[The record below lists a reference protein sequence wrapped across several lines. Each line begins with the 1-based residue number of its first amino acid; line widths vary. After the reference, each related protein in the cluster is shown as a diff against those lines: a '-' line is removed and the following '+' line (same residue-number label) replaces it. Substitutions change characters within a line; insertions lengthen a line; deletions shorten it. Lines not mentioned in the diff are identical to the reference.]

1 MIKLLSDL
9 KLFENIIGQDS
20 AKRKLHFFI
29 ESYASTRLIPHMIF
43 VGSKGNGK
51 TTLAKEVAKGLVKF
65 DENGKIEM
73 NDTTG
78 KPKRKPFVEINCSTV
93 KNVKQ
98 FINSIVIPY
107 VQDKD
112 VTLLFDEASELPHDV
127 TMALLTILNP
137 NPENRTT
144 FSLDEYVCDFDF
156 KRQTFIFATTEP
168 QHVFHALLDR
178 LERVDLEEYTP
189 SQLAKIVQLGSKEIT
204 YELDA
209 LEQISTVLR
218 GNARAAQKMAEK
230 VLIYLKGKKSFAPK
244 DWAQLRGILGIN
256 PLGVNAIELQI
267 LRYLAQSA
275 EGTSLTCLS
284 AKTGMSRESLQ
295 KDCEIYLQRLGLM
308 EIATTGRRITAKG
321 LAYLKELDGS
331 LKRAHRLGI
340 TEKRL
345 DCRSGKCKV

>member
-9 KLFENIIGQDS
+9 QLFKDVIGQDS
-20 AKRKLHFFI
+20 AKRKLEFYI
-29 ESYASTRLIPHMIF
+29 TSYLATRRMPNIIF

-51 TTLAKEVAKGLVKF
+51 TTLAKEAAKGLVKF
-65 DENGKIEM
+65 DENGKMEI
-73 NDTTG
+73 NSATG
-78 KPKRKPFVEINCSTV
+78 KPKRKPFVEINCSTI

-144 FSLDEYVCDFDF
+144 FSIDEYVCDFDF
-156 KRQTFIFATTEP
+156 HKQTFIFATTEP
-168 QHVFHALLDR
+168 QKVFHALLDR

-189 SQLAKIVQLGSKEIT
+189 KQLATIVQLGSKEVV
-204 YELDA
+204 YDGDS
-209 LEQISTVLR
+209 LEHVATVLR
-218 GNARAAQKMAEK
+218 GNARAAQKMAQNI
-230 VLIYLKGKKSFAPK
+230 LMYLKNKTAFSDANWT
-244 DWAQLRGILGIN
+244 DLRQILGIN
-256 PLGVNAIELQI
+256 PLGVSPVELQI
-267 LRYLAQSA
+267 LRYLSQSA

-284 AKTGMSRESLQ
+284 AKTGMSREALQ

-321 LAYLKELDGS
+321 LAYLKEVDGS
-331 LKRAHRLGI
+331 LKKVGRLGVRVSSQR
-340 TEKRL
+340 KA
-345 DCRSGKCKV
+345 